1 MLDCCPGGIVS
12 CHIVTSILDGDRLD
26 TVSWLDLKKH
36 KKHTRVG
43 GYLLEY
49 RSKVYSHIAS
59 ICL

>member
-36 KKHTRVG
+36 TKVG
-43 GYLLEY
+43 GNLLEY
-49 RSKVYSHIAS
+49 RSKVYSNIAS
-59 ICL
+59 ICV